1 MPTRGHDYKARMLR
15 GRWQRTI
22 VLGGAFL
29 ASAFTQILAADV
41 VVPNAL
47 LPHQGD
53 TGNLLPILSP
63 NPIRYQQVFDH
74 TQFATFAAGGEYITQ
89 IAFRV
94 HSPGIPF
101 SATISSLQV
110 NLSTTAKAVDG
121 LSPTFAANVGADDT
135 VVFPQASVQFSTSVA
150 GPIDGPQAF
159 DLVITFPT
167 PFHYDPAQGNLLVD
181 IRNASGTTHDPA
193 NDQEVDATSAAADTT
208 SRVYNLGD
216 VNAASAGTTG
226 SSFQMD
232 TLGAVMRFVS
242 TPTAP
247 TVTPPHTLLNSAT
260 RMRVGSGDNVLIGGF
275 IIRGGSKKVILR
287 GIGPSLTSAGVQGA
301 LADPTLELH
310 GGAGELITSNDNW
323 VSSPQKQEIIDS
335 GIPPKDDREPAIVA
349 TLPEGNYT
357 AVVAGAG
364 GTTGVGLIEIYDLD
378 RSATNRLL
386 NLATRGR
393 VETGDNV
400 MIAGLI
406 VGGTENTRI
415 IIRAL
420 GPSLST
426 LNPPVPDALADPTL
440 ELRDAQGNLFET
452 NDDWVNSPNRQEISD
467 STLAPPNNKESAILR
482 ALPPANYTAIVR
494 GVNGATGIGLVE
506 LYNLD

>member
-1 MPTRGHDYKARMLR
+1 MLR
-15 GRWQRTI
+15 ARWQQAI
-22 VLGGAFL
+22 VWGGAL
-29 ASAFTQILAADV
+29 IVSAVAEIRAADV
-41 VVPNAL
+41 VIPNVL
-47 LPHQGD
+47 LTQQGD

-63 NPIRYQQVFDH
+63 SPIRYQQVFDH
-74 TQFATFAAGGEYITQ
+74 TQFGTFAAGGEYITQ

-101 SATISSLQV
+101 TAAISSLQV
-110 NLSTTAKAVDG
+110 NLSTTAKAVDA
-121 LSPTFAANVGADDT
+121 LSSTFAANVGADDT
-135 VVFPQASVQFSTSVA
+135 VVFPHASVQFSTSVA

-181 IRNASGTTHDPA
+181 IRNASGATHDPA
-193 NDQEVDATSAAADTT
+193 NDQEIDATSTAGDAT

-216 VNAASAGTTG
+216 VNAASAGMTG

-260 RMRVGSGDNVLIGGF
+260 RMRVGTGDNVLIGGF

-287 GIGPSLTSAGVQGA
+287 AIGPSLTSAGVPGA

-323 VSSPQKQEIIDS
+323 VSSPQKQAIIDS
-335 GIPPKDDREPAIVA
+335 GVAPTNDREAAIVA
-349 TLPEGNYT
+349 TLLEGNYT

-364 GTTGVGLIEIYDLD
+364 GNTGVGLVEIYDLD

-406 VGGTENTRI
+406 VGGTQNTRI
-415 IIRAL
+415 IVRAL
-420 GPSLST
+420 GPSLAT
-426 LNPPVPDALADPTL
+426 LTPPVPDALADPML
-440 ELRDAQGNLFET
+440 ELRDAQGSLLET
-452 NDDWVNSPNRQEISD
+452 NDDWVNSAHKQEITD
-467 STLAPPNNKESAILR
+467 STLAPPNNKESAIIR

-494 GVNGATGIGLVE
+494 GVNGAIGIGLVE

>member
-1 MPTRGHDYKARMLR
+1 MLR
-15 GRWQRTI
+15 GSWQQKV
-22 VLGGAFL
+22 VLCVAFI
-29 ASAFTQILAADV
+29 ASAIAGIRAADV
-41 VVPNAL
+41 VAPNAL
-47 LPHQGD
+47 SAQQGD

-74 TQFATFAAGGEYITQ
+74 TQFATYAAGGEYITQ

-94 HSPGIPF
+94 HSPGIAF
-101 SATISSLQV
+101 AATISSFQV
-110 NLSTTAKAVDG
+110 NLSTTTKAPDA
-121 LSPTFAANVGADDT
+121 LSSTFAANVGADDT
-135 VVFPQASVQFSTSVA
+135 VVFPAASVQFSTSVA

-159 DLVITFPT
+159 DLVITFPV
-167 PFHYDPAQGNLLVD
+167 PFHYNPAKGNLLVD
-181 IRNASGTTHDPA
+181 IRNASGATHDPA
-193 NDQEVDATSAAADTT
+193 NDQEIDASSTSGDGT
-208 SRVYNLGD
+208 SRIYNLGD
-216 VNAASAGTTG
+216 VNAASAGMTG
-226 SSFQMD
+226 SSFQAD

-247 TVTPPHTLLNSAT
+247 TLAPPHTLLNSAT
-260 RMRVGSGDNVLIGGF
+260 RMRVGTGDNVLIGGF

-287 GIGPSLTSAGVQGA
+287 AIGPSLTNVGVPGA

-310 GGAGELITSNDNW
+310 DGAGELITSNDNW
-323 VSSPQKQEIIDS
+323 VSSPQKQAILDS
-335 GIPPKDDREPAIVA
+335 GLAPKDDRESAIVA
-349 TLPEGNYT
+349 TLAEGNYT

-364 GTTGVGLIEIYDLD
+364 GISGVGLVEIYDLD
-378 RSATNRLL
+378 QSATNRLL

-406 VGGTENTRI
+406 VGGTQNTRI

-426 LNPPVPDALADPTL
+426 LTPPVPNALSDPTL
-440 ELRDAQGNLFET
+440 ELRDGQGNLLET
-452 NDDWVNSPNRQEISD
+452 NDDWVNSPHKQEITD
-467 STLAPPNNKESAILR
+467 SMLAPPNNKESAIIG

-506 LYNLD
+506 LYDLD

>member
-1 MPTRGHDYKARMLR
+1 MLMA
-15 GRWQRTI
+15 RWQRTM
-22 VLGGAFL
+22 VLGGAVI
-29 ASAFTQILAADV
+29 ASAIAQIRAADV
-41 VVPNAL
+41 VAPNAL
-47 LPHQGD
+47 RVQQGD

-63 NPIRYQQVFDH
+63 NPIRYQQVFDRS
-74 TQFATFAAGGEYITQ
+74 QFATFAAGGEYITQ

-94 HSPGIPF
+94 HSPGIAF
-101 SATISSLQV
+101 TASISSLQV
-110 NLSTTAKAVDG
+110 NLSTTTKTVDA
-121 LSPTFAANVGADDT
+121 LSSSFATNVGSDDT
-135 VVFPQASVQFSTSVA
+135 VVFPPASVQFSTSVA

-181 IRNASGTTHDPA
+181 IRNASGATHDPA
-193 NDQEVDATSAAADTT
+193 NDQEIDATSTSGDAT

-216 VNAASAGTTG
+216 VNAATAGTTG

-260 RMRVGSGDNVLIGGF
+260 RLRVGTGDNVLIGGF
-275 IIRGGSKKVILR
+275 IIRGGPKKVIMR
-287 GIGPSLTSAGVQGA
+287 GIGPSLTNAGVPGA

-323 VSSPQKQEIIDS
+323 VSSPQKQAIIDS
-335 GIPPKDDREPAIVA
+335 GIAPTDDREPAIVA
-349 TLPEGNYT
+349 TLAEGSYT

-364 GTTGVGLIEIYDLD
+364 STSGVGLVEIYDLD

-406 VGGTENTRI
+406 VGGSQNTRI

-420 GPSLST
+420 GPSLAT
-426 LNPPVPDALADPTL
+426 LTPPVPGALADPTL
-440 ELRDAQGNLFET
+440 ELRDAQGNLLET
-452 NDDWVNSPNRQEISD
+452 NDDWVNSPHKQEITD
-467 STLAPPNNKESAILR
+467 STLAPPNDKEPAIIR